1 MDEHVDERVDEHVD
15 ERVITKN
22 YIKELEQQLAECNS
36 SIERQ
41 KRINIRLM
49 NNYEYLDQLYDKV
62 LLLLTEEQKTEL
74 NKLLTD

>member
-1 MDEHVDERVDEHVD
+1 MDERVDEL
-15 ERVITKN
+15 VITKN

>member
-1 MDEHVDERVDEHVD
+1 MDERVDELG
-15 ERVITKN
+15 ITKN

-74 NKLLTD
+74 NKLLTGESD

>member
-1 MDEHVDERVDEHVD
+1 MDERVDEL
-15 ERVITKN
+15 VITKN

-74 NKLLTD
+74 NKLLTGESD